1 MKNRIV
7 IQEAV
12 LNTNSN
18 YIENIKEKMREEL
31 LKHIALINLDDMIN
45 IEERA
50 NCNFLKIDCMF
61 F

>member
-18 YIENIKEKMREEL
+18 YIENIKEEMREEL
-31 LKHIALINLDDMIN
+31 LKYIALINLDDMITTD
-45 IEERA
+45 ERA
-50 NCNFLKIDCMF
+50 NCNFLKIDCRF

>member
-12 LNTNSN
+12 LNNNSN

-45 IEERA
+45 VDERA
-50 NCNFLKIDCMF
+50 NCNFLKIDCRF